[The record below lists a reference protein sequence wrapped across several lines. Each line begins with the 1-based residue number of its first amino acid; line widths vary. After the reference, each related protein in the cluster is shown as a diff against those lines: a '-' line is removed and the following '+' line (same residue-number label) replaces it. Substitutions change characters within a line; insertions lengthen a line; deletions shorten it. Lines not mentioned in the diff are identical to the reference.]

1 MNPVFPFPENVST
14 YGGKIDTLFNAVLW
28 ITGVTFV
35 VVEIALVVFAIKYRR
50 KPGNKATYIHGNDRL
65 EFIWTG
71 ITFVVLVAL
80 ALVSRPLWNAIKDPD
95 EFPKPDLELAITAKQ
110 FEWNVT
116 YPGPDGK
123 LSTPDDFKR
132 RGQLHIPV

>member
-14 YGGKIDTLFNAVLW
+14 YGGKIDTLFNVVLW

-50 KPGNKATYIHGNDRL
+50 KPGHKATYIHGNDRL

-71 ITFVVLVAL
+71 VTFVVLVAL
-80 ALVSRPLWNAIKDPD
+80 AVWSVSLWVA
-95 EFPKPDLELAITAKQ
+95 
-110 FEWNVT
+110 
-116 YPGPDGK
+116 GP
-123 LSTPDDFKR
+123 R
-132 RGQLHIPV
+132 RRSGSVVSIGATS